1 MRGGES
7 WGRSGGGGYS
17 GRLEPEPAF
26 TQGEPG
32 AEDRVGFRRGD
43 FVGRRLTPALRS
55 TFEER
60 PAVASFFGETID
72 VGTTTHFYE
81 VVVLD
86 PESLGIKKTETL
98 TPTVAFLDTME
109 DLSTEGLK
117 PRQVVDLS
125 GVIAGHKINGIAFPT
140 NRRLQTVFRYKPSK

>member
-1 MRGGES
+1 MTIERRRQIRVHSGIERDWTVPIPFTKRKIEEGKVLAFREES
-7 WGRSGGGGYS
+7 
-17 GRLEPEPAF
+17 
-26 TQGEPG
+26 
-32 AEDRVGFRRGD
+32 
-43 FVGRRLTPALRS
+43 
-55 TFEER
+55 